1 MTPEQLA
8 ELFIED
14 KHDILPNIM
23 TDIEIL
29 VKNAFKAGYACAVDK
44 TEEWLNDKAI
54 LGWIEDEEAEKF
66 IEQYLKEIQLWVANS
81 SQYPKRSTNTYF
93 GARNN

>member
-8 ELFIED
+8 ELFVEEQCD
-14 KHDILPNIM
+14 NTMNIH
-23 TDIEIL
+23 TCIEIL
-29 VKNAFKAGYACAVDK
+29 IKNAYKAGYTRAVNK

-66 IEQYLKEIQLWVANS
+66 IEQYLKEIEL
-81 SQYPKRSTNTYF
+81 
-93 GARNN
+93 

>member
-8 ELFIED
+8 ELFVEEQCD
-14 KHDILPNIM
+14 NTMNIH
-23 TDIEIL
+23 TCIEIL
-29 VKNAFKAGYACAVDK
+29 VKNAYKAGYACAVNK

-66 IEQYLKEIQLWVANS
+66 IEQYLKEIDLCT
-81 SQYPKRSTNTYF
+81 TN
-93 GARNN
+93 NEKNK

>member
-29 VKNAFKAGYACAVDK
+29 VKNAYKAGYACAVDK
-44 TEEWLNDKAI
+44 TEEWLDDRVAHDSIDYPMATGHLTNDYRKAM
-54 LGWIEDEEAEKF
+54 EE
-66 IEQYLKEIQLWVANS
+66 
-81 SQYPKRSTNTYF
+81 
-93 GARNN
+93 

>member
-14 KHDILPNIM
+14 KQDILPNIM

-44 TEEWLNDKAI
+44 TEEWLDDN
-54 LGWIEDEEAEKF
+54 LCTGEDCFGDFTAMPVDLSTSGTF
-66 IEQYLKEIQLWVANS
+66 IERYLKEIQL
-81 SQYPKRSTNTYF
+81 
-93 GARNN
+93 

>member
-14 KHDILPNIM
+14 KHDILSNIM

-29 VKNAFKAGYACAVDK
+29 VKNAYKAGYACAVNK
-44 TEEWLNDKAI
+44 TEEWL
-54 LGWIEDEEAEKF
+54 EEQVEMIGVSFTADF
-66 IEQYLKEIQLWVANS
+66 MARYLKEIEL
-81 SQYPKRSTNTYF
+81 
-93 GARNN
+93 

>member
-14 KHDILPNIM
+14 TGDNITGIA
-23 TDIEIL
+23 TDIEML
-29 VKNAFKAGYACAVDK
+29 LKQAYKAGYACAVDK

-66 IEQYLKEIQLWVANS
+66 IEQYLKEIEL
-81 SQYPKRSTNTYF
+81 
-93 GARNN
+93 

>member
-14 KHDILPNIM
+14 KCYILPNIM

-29 VKNAFKAGYACAVDK
+29 VKNAFKAGYACAVNK
-44 TEEWLNDKAI
+44 TEEWL
-54 LGWIEDEEAEKF
+54 EEQVEMIGVSFTADF
-66 IEQYLKEIQLWVANS
+66 MARYLKEIEL
-81 SQYPKRSTNTYF
+81 
-93 GARNN
+93 

>member
-8 ELFIED
+8 ELFVEEQCD
-14 KHDILPNIM
+14 NTMNIH
-23 TDIEIL
+23 TCIEIL
-29 VKNAFKAGYACAVDK
+29 VKNAFKAGYACAVNK

-66 IEQYLKEIQLWVANS
+66 IEQYLKEIEL
-81 SQYPKRSTNTYF
+81 
-93 GARNN
+93 

>member
-29 VKNAFKAGYACAVDK
+29 VKNAYKAGYACAVDK

-54 LGWIEDEEAEKF
+54 LGWIEDEEEDKF
-66 IEQYLKEIQLWVANS
+66 IGQYLKEIEL
-81 SQYPKRSTNTYF
+81 
-93 GARNN
+93 

>member
-23 TDIEIL
+23 TDIETL
-29 VKNAFKAGYACAVDK
+29 VKNAYKAGYACAVDK
-44 TEEWLNDKAI
+44 TEEWL
-54 LGWIEDEEAEKF
+54 GEQEEMIGVSFTDDFMAR
-66 IEQYLKEIQLWVANS
+66 YLKEIQL
-81 SQYPKRSTNTYF
+81 
-93 GARNN
+93 

>member
-44 TEEWLNDKAI
+44 TEEWLDDNLCTGEDCFGNITAMPVDLST
-54 LGWIEDEEAEKF
+54 LGTF
-66 IEQYLKEIQLWVANS
+66 IERYLKEIQL
-81 SQYPKRSTNTYF
+81 
-93 GARNN
+93 

>member
-29 VKNAFKAGYACAVDK
+29 VKNAYKAGYACAVDK
-44 TEEWLNDKAI
+44 TEEWLSENIYEYLDMQY
-54 LGWIEDEEAEKF
+54 ESF
-66 IEQYLKEIQLWVANS
+66 VTNYLKEIQL
-81 SQYPKRSTNTYF
+81 
-93 GARNN
+93 

>member
-14 KHDILPNIM
+14 KLDILPNIM

-29 VKNAFKAGYACAVDK
+29 VKNAFKEGYACAVDK
-44 TEEWLNDKAI
+44 TEEWLDDN
-54 LGWIEDEEAEKF
+54 LCTGEDCFGNTTAMPVDSSTSGDFVER
-66 IEQYLKEIQLWVANS
+66 YLKEIQL
-81 SQYPKRSTNTYF
+81 
-93 GARNN
+93 

>member
-23 TDIEIL
+23 TDIETL
-29 VKNAFKAGYACAVDK
+29 VKNAYKSGYACAVDK
-44 TEEWLNDKAI
+44 TEEWL
-54 LGWIEDEEAEKF
+54 EEQAEIIGVSF
-66 IEQYLKEIQLWVANS
+66 TDDFMARYLKEIQL
-81 SQYPKRSTNTYF
+81 
-93 GARNN
+93 

>member
-8 ELFIED
+8 ELFVEEQCD
-14 KHDILPNIM
+14 NTMNIH
-23 TDIEIL
+23 TCIEIL
-29 VKNAFKAGYACAVDK
+29 VKNAYKAGYACAVDK

-66 IEQYLKEIQLWVANS
+66 VEQYLKEIEL
-81 SQYPKRSTNTYF
+81 
-93 GARNN
+93 

>member
-8 ELFIED
+8 ELFVEEQCD
-14 KHDILPNIM
+14 NTMNIH
-23 TDIEIL
+23 TCIEIL
-29 VKNAFKAGYACAVDK
+29 VKNAYKAGYACAVNK

-66 IEQYLKEIQLWVANS
+66 IGQYLKEIEL
-81 SQYPKRSTNTYF
+81 
-93 GARNN
+93 

>member
-14 KHDILPNIM
+14 KCDILSNIM

-29 VKNAFKAGYACAVDK
+29 VKNAYKAGYACAVDK
-44 TEEWLNDKAI
+44 TEEWLNDKSI
-54 LGWIEDEEAEKF
+54 LGWIEDEEVDKF
-66 IEQYLKEIQLWVANS
+66 IEQYLKEIEL
-81 SQYPKRSTNTYF
+81 
-93 GARNN
+93 

>member
-29 VKNAFKAGYACAVDK
+29 VKNAYKAGYACAVDK
-44 TEEWLNDKAI
+44 TEEWLDEN
-54 LGWIEDEEAEKF
+54 LFTGEDCFGDFTAMSVNSDTQEKF
-66 IEQYLKEIQLWVANS
+66 IKQYLEEIEL
-81 SQYPKRSTNTYF
+81 
-93 GARNN
+93 

>member
-23 TDIEIL
+23 TDIAAMQGQL
-29 VKNAFKAGYACAVDK
+29 ANHVL
-44 TEEWLNDKAI
+44 TENM
-54 LGWIEDEEAEKF
+54 IESVEN
-66 IEQYLKEIQLWVANS
+66 VANF
-81 SQYPKRSTNTYF
+81 PKVVANASVRF
-93 GARNN
+93 ADDLIAELKKGGQDE

>member
-8 ELFIED
+8 ELFVEEQCD
-14 KHDILPNIM
+14 NTMNIH
-23 TDIEIL
+23 TCIEIL
-29 VKNAFKAGYACAVDK
+29 VKNAYKAGYACAVNK

-66 IEQYLKEIQLWVANS
+66 IEQYLKEIDL
-81 SQYPKRSTNTYF
+81 
-93 GARNN
+93 

>member
-14 KHDILPNIM
+14 KQDILPNIM

-29 VKNAFKAGYACAVDK
+29 VKNAYKAGYACAVDK
-44 TEEWLNDKAI
+44 TEEWLDDNLCI
-54 LGWIEDEEAEKF
+54 GEDCFGNTTAMPVDLSTSGTF
-66 IEQYLKEIQLWVANS
+66 IERYLKEIEL
-81 SQYPKRSTNTYF
+81 
-93 GARNN
+93 

>member
-29 VKNAFKAGYACAVDK
+29 VKNAYKAGYACAVDK
-44 TEEWLNDKAI
+44 TEEWL
-54 LGWIEDEEAEKF
+54 EEQAEIIGVSF
-66 IEQYLKEIQLWVANS
+66 TDDFMARYLKEIQL
-81 SQYPKRSTNTYF
+81 
-93 GARNN
+93 

>member
-23 TDIEIL
+23 ADIETL
-29 VKNAFKAGYACAVDK
+29 VKNAYKSGYACAVDK
-44 TEEWLNDKAI
+44 TEEWLSENIYEYLDMPY
-54 LGWIEDEEAEKF
+54 ESF
-66 IEQYLKEIQLWVANS
+66 ITAYLKEIQLWAKKTDNVGCDGCMNYGLFS
-81 SQYPKRSTNTYF
+81 L
-93 GARNN
+93 

>member
-14 KHDILPNIM
+14 KQDILPNIM

-29 VKNAFKAGYACAVDK
+29 VKNAYKAGYECAVNK

-54 LGWIEDEEAEKF
+54 LGWIEDEEVDKF
-66 IEQYLKEIQLWVANS
+66 IGQYLKEIQL
-81 SQYPKRSTNTYF
+81 
-93 GARNN
+93 

>member
-29 VKNAFKAGYACAVDK
+29 VKNAYKAGYACAVDK
-44 TEEWLNDKAI
+44 TEE
-54 LGWIEDEEAEKF
+54 
-66 IEQYLKEIQLWVANS
+66 
-81 SQYPKRSTNTYF
+81 
-93 GARNN
+93 